1 MNEKAPTQKRK
12 LAVPDGP
19 LLITTRQA
27 ARYLGIG
34 EEKIRE
40 LTEQK
45 YNPLPCVRLP
55 NAKYPYYTK
64 ETLYAYIQKLALAS
78 THTK

>member
-12 LAVPDGP
+12 LVVPEGP

-34 EEKIRE
+34 EEKVRE
-40 LTEQK
+40 LTEQR

-78 THTK
+78 TAGR